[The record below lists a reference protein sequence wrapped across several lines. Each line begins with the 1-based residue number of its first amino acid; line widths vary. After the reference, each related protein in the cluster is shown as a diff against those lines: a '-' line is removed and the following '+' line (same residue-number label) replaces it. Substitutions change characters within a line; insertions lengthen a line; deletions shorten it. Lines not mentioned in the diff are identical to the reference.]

1 MPKSIEAI
9 YEDGVFKPLNK
20 INLKEHERVEIK
32 IVSKDEWHRR
42 FNCLIKKIHK
52 KASQYTSHEIENDI
66 IQAIKE
72 TRKNKRVC

>member
-9 YEDGVFKPLNK
+9 YEDGVFKPLKK

-42 FNCLIKKIHK
+42 FNHLIKKIHK
-52 KASQYTSHEIENDI
+52 KASQYTSQEIENDV